1 MQQNR
6 RINLLPDSIIN
17 QIAAGE
23 VVDGPASVVKELIE
37 NSLDAGSTD
46 ICVNLSSGG
55 LDTIEVIDN
64 GRGILKND
72 LKAAITRHYTS
83 KLDESSDVLKI
94 SSLGFRGE
102 ALASITSVAE
112 VELSSR
118 HESELHPWMLST
130 KPDSLD
136 VKPVPCAGNIGTKIC
151 INNLFFNVPAR
162 KAFLKQPRTEFFK
175 VKILIR
181 QFAFAFPNVRFR
193 LRQAGLRGL
202 SLSPARTMKLS
213 DPRWNTLFGNNLAK
227 SLVPIESEY
236 FGGKIS
242 GWVSNTAFP
251 SSRSDRQCLAINGRI
266 VRDKVVQHAVKSAY
280 GPLVA
285 KGEFAFYA
293 LSIVIQEQNV
303 DVNVHPAKLEVKIK
317 NSREL
322 YDLVYISVRDALGVN
337 KIILPDDSQNE
348 ALGSGG
354 RFSNHKTDS
363 QVYSQSPNLAFSGQP
378 LVVVDTKY
386 LLFLLKSDVRV
397 LNMYVAWA
405 TILDERLRISQDI
418 DQGNQADLLVPER
431 VPPQHA
437 EVIMLHSD
445 QLRKVGFGIEDL
457 GLAGA
462 LVRNVPKI
470 LPKIDVRQFLI
481 LFSARLLLGEN
492 FQSSLMHSILNS
504 IEYFDHN
511 NPNYAML
518 DEMARSAS
526 AARIDLISLS
536 VLLDGEFIAR
546 GLKQ

>member
-46 ICVNLSSGG
+46 ICVNLLSGG

-64 GRGILKND
+64 GRGIQKDD
-72 LKAAITRHYTS
+72 LKAAITRHCTS

-136 VKPVPCAGNIGTKIC
+136 AKLVPCAGNMGTKIC

-175 VKILIR
+175 VKILMR

-193 LRQAGLRGL
+193 LSQAGLRGL

-213 DPRWNTLFGNNLAK
+213 DPRWNALFGNNLVK

-293 LSIVIQEQNV
+293 LSIVIPEQNV

-322 YDLVYISVRDALGVN
+322 YDLVYVSVRDALGVH
-337 KIILPDDSQNE
+337 KTILPDYFENKT
-348 ALGSGG
+348 LGSDG
-354 RFSNHKTDS
+354 RFLNYKRDS
-363 QVYSQSPNLAFSGQP
+363 QVYSQSPTLTFSGQP
-378 LVVVDTKY
+378 LVVIDTKY
-386 LLFLLKSDVRV
+386 LVFLVESDVRV
-397 LNMYVAWA
+397 LNMYDAWA
-405 TILDERLRISQDI
+405 RILDERLIVGQDV
-418 DQGNQADLLVPER
+418 DQGNQADLLVPEQ
-431 VPPQHA
+431 VPPEHA
-437 EVIMLHSD
+437 EVIMLHSEH
-445 QLRKVGFGIEDL
+445 LRELGFDIEDL

-470 LPKIDVRQFLI
+470 LPKIDIQQFLS
-481 LFSARLLLGEN
+481 LFSSRLLLGEN
-492 FQSSLMHSILNS
+492 FQSSLRHSILNS
-504 IEYFDHN
+504 IEYLDNN

-518 DEMARSAS
+518 DEMAMRAS
-526 AARIDLISLS
+526 ATRIDLISLS
-536 VLLDGEFIAR
+536 VLLDGEFMAR
-546 GLKQ
+546 GLEQ